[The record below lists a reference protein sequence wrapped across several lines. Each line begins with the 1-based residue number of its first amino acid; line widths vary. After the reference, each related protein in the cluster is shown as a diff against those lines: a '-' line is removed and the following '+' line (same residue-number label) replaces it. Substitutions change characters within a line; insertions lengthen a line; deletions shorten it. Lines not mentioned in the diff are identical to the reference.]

1 MRSHHLT
8 KKTKS
13 VKSEYTL
20 HGVILAT
27 VITTKYLGDNINN
40 TLSWNDHTNAITKR
54 GSQSL
59 NFVRRNFSSWPA
71 SIYEQCYMS
80 LVRPQLE
87 YASSV
92 WDNSSKLNITKNRIR
107 SANCSR
113 ICVPQLRVHIK
124 CNDYATESR
133 LGISSTALSL
143 QQSSDAVSHRE
154 RSCCNSS
161 NNLSTASASLHQR
174 SWNTIRASALQFQHV
189 WTDFVSV
196 CHPDVQFSAHW
207 GLPTVVWQFQ
217 GPVVRHHTC
226 VTHHPVFILHLC
238 TDFMSSLCCCFTCR
252 YHLNTATFP
261 AKTSS
266 STCTTR
272 HNIAQLWVGAFTNWK
287 NYVPK
292 NWGLYVVDILCPHN
306 SRVAP
311 SSEYACIKY
320 TCNKLTLKLTFI

>member
-133 LGISSTALSL
+133 LGISSTTASL
-143 QQSSDAVSHRE
+143 QQSWCCTVSATVLSIFQQQPFFSHSLYQRSRNTIHADAV
-154 RSCCNSS
+154 
-161 NNLSTASASLHQR
+161 
-174 SWNTIRASALQFQHV
+174 QFQHV
-189 WTDFVSV
+189 WTDFLSV
-196 CHPDVQFSAHW
+196 CDSDVEFSAYW
-207 GLPTVVWQFQ
+207 RLPTVVWHFQ
-217 GPVVRHHTC
+217 GPAVRHRTC
-226 VTHHPVFILHLC
+226 VTRHPVFILHIC
-238 TDFMSSLCCCFTCR
+238 TYFM
-252 YHLNTATFP
+252 
-261 AKTSS
+261 
-266 STCTTR
+266 
-272 HNIAQLWVGAFTNWK
+272 
-287 NYVPK
+287 
-292 NWGLYVVDILCPHN
+292 
-306 SRVAP
+306 
-311 SSEYACIKY
+311 
-320 TCNKLTLKLTFI
+320 